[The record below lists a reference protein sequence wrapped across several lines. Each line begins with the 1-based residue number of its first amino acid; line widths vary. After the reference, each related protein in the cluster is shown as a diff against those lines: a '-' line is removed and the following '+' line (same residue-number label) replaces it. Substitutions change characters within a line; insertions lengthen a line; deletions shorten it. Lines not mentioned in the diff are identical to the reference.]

1 MVAGSLA
8 RLEEV
13 LGRGERKRRG
23 LSGRYRSPVAEEA
36 TVIGMRLDSGEMRG
50 GTRTRLSWRRRRP

>member
-1 MVAGSLA
+1 MLGNKPRALIGWLAYRRMVAGYPAS
-8 RLEEV
+8 LEEV

-36 TVIGMRLDSGEMRG
+36 Q
-50 GTRTRLSWRRRRP
+50 